1 MDMQR
6 QSNARSV
13 CELWSQTWLEPSSTV
28 DGWGYVPNLADLGFP
43 MYKWHKHTYLLE
55 LLKI

>member
-1 MDMQR
+1 MQEVYVSSGVR
-6 QSNARSV
+6 PG
-13 CELWSQTWLEPSSTV
+13 LEPSSTV

-43 MYKWHKHTYLLE
+43 MYKWHKHTYLLV